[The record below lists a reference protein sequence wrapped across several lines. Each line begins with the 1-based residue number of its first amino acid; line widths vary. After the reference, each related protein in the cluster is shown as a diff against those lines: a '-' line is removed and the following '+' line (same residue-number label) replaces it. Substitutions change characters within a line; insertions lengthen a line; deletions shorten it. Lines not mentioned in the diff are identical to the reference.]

1 MSRSRLSLPT
11 GTSRRDFIRRTS
23 LLAAGGALAGT
34 ALNIARAAQPF
45 GSDEIKVGLVGCG
58 GRGTGA
64 AVQAMNTTGGPI
76 KLVAMADVFE
86 SSVQQA
92 YRTIKGSHKDKVEVP
107 EDQKFIGMDAYKQ
120 LLQTNCDL
128 VILATPPGFRPLHFA
143 AAIAAGKHVFMEKP
157 VAVDAPGVRQVLEAC
172 KLAKEKSLSVAV
184 GLQRH
189 HERKYMAT
197 VKAIQDGV
205 IGDIILAR
213 AYWNGNRP
221 WSRERRPDD
230 SELRYQVRNW
240 YHFNWLSGD
249 HICEQ
254 HIHNIDV
261 INWIKNG
268 YPVKAQGQGGRQV
281 MDEDR
286 IGEIFDHH
294 MVEFTYGDD
303 SVMLSSCRHI
313 PECWNHVEEYVHGT
327 KGHAHVSQAKIYDAD
342 GKLLHNF
349 AELGGD
355 GHQQEHHDV
364 LADLR
369 GGKLADEGE
378 YGAMST
384 MTSILGRMAT
394 YSGKVVTMDTAL
406 KSDLALAPF
415 DKFQSFD
422 DEAPVKPNDKGIYAT
437 PKPGITR
444 PW

>member
-1 MSRSRLSLPT
+1 
-11 GTSRRDFIRRTS
+11 
-23 LLAAGGALAGT
+23 
-34 ALNIARAAQPF
+34 
-45 GSDEIKVGLVGCG
+45 
-58 GRGTGA
+58 
-64 AVQAMNTTGGPI
+64 
-76 KLVAMADVFE
+76 
-86 SSVQQA
+86 
-92 YRTIKGSHKDKVEVP
+92 
-107 EDQKFIGMDAYKQ
+107 
-120 LLQTNCDL
+120 
-128 VILATPPGFRPLHFA
+128 
-143 AAIAAGKHVFMEKP
+143 
-157 VAVDAPGVRQVLEAC
+157 
-172 KLAKEKSLSVAV
+172 
-184 GLQRH
+184 
-189 HERKYMAT
+189 
-197 VKAIQDGV
+197 
-205 IGDIILAR
+205 
-213 AYWNGNRP
+213 
-221 WSRERRPDD
+221 
-230 SELRYQVRNW
+230 
-240 YHFNWLSGD
+240 
-249 HICEQ
+249 
-254 HIHNIDV
+254 
-261 INWIKNG
+261 
-268 YPVKAQGQGGRQV
+268 